1 MNTENDIEQQLSDLK
16 DKSPAGIRGS
26 LEDRITFLEA
36 LMISTLQEIDSNKA
50 EEIIRLSPHK
60 IGNLPSHYDIQ
71 ADYYKAAKLR

>member
-1 MNTENDIEQQLSDLK
+1 MNTENEFEQMLSDLK
-16 DKSPAGIRGS
+16 DKSPAGISGS

-36 LMISTLQEIDSNKA
+36 LMISTLREMDADKA

-71 ADYYKAAKLR
+71 ADYYKAVLGK